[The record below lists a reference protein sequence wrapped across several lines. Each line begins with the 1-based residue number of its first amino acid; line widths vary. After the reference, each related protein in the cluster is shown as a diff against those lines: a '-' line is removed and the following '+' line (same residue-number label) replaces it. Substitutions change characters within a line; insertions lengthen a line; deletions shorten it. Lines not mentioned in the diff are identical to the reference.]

1 MNPIIGTLNDDIL
14 IGTSLDEILIGLI
27 GSDSIRGR
35 GGSDTLDGGEGNDT
49 LEGNLGSDLLIG
61 GAGNDTIS
69 GGAGS
74 DTIIG
79 GAGSDTLDGG
89 AGLDVLDY
97 SRFGRVITIDAL
109 RINKGNSELDF
120 AIGFE
125 TIIGAI
131 GFDNAIDVSNSPSPT
146 ASLDVDLSANRLT
159 AIGTPNGNST
169 LTVENFVNVTGSIAN
184 DVIKGDNGNNVLN
197 GGPGNDTIIGS
208 GGNDTVNGGAGLD
221 VLDYSQLG
229 RAIVLETFGTE
240 KGNGEVDSR
249 AIGFETVIGAVGFD
263 NAIDARSST
272 SQTASLDIDL
282 SADRATL
289 VDTVTG
295 GFTLAVQNFVNVN
308 GTPIG
313 DRIAGNSLSN
323 VLDGDR
329 GADILSGSGGADTLL
344 GRSGADTLNGGTGAD
359 LLSGGGGNDI
369 LIGDPG
375 LDRLTGGAG
384 ADIFVIKPNSGFDV
398 ITDFQTGV
406 DKLDLSAF
414 NFATA
419 QDAVAAAVVGGVNDS
434 IPGFTFTLPN
444 FGVTLFIE
452 NRDVSLPTT
461 DIIV

>member
-1 MNPIIGTLNDDIL
+1 MNPIIIGTLNDDIL

-61 GAGNDTIS
+61 GAGNDIIS

-159 AIGTPNGNST
+159 AIGTPNGNFT

-184 DVIKGDNGNNVLN
+184 DVIKGDNGNNVHN

-272 SQTASLDIDL
+272 SQY
-282 SADRATL
+282 
-289 VDTVTG
+289 V
-295 GFTLAVQNFVNVN
+295 
-308 GTPIG
+308 
-313 DRIAGNSLSN
+313 
-323 VLDGDR
+323 
-329 GADILSGSGGADTLL
+329 
-344 GRSGADTLNGGTGAD
+344 
-359 LLSGGGGNDI
+359 
-369 LIGDPG
+369 
-375 LDRLTGGAG
+375 
-384 ADIFVIKPNSGFDV
+384 
-398 ITDFQTGV
+398 
-406 DKLDLSAF
+406 
-414 NFATA
+414 
-419 QDAVAAAVVGGVNDS
+419 
-434 IPGFTFTLPN
+434 
-444 FGVTLFIE
+444 
-452 NRDVSLPTT
+452 
-461 DIIV
+461 

>member
-1 MNPIIGTLNDDIL
+1 MNPIIIGTLNDDIL

-27 GSDSIRGR
+27 GSDSIRGK

-272 SQTASLDIDL
+272 SQY
-282 SADRATL
+282 
-289 VDTVTG
+289 V
-295 GFTLAVQNFVNVN
+295 
-308 GTPIG
+308 
-313 DRIAGNSLSN
+313 
-323 VLDGDR
+323 
-329 GADILSGSGGADTLL
+329 
-344 GRSGADTLNGGTGAD
+344 
-359 LLSGGGGNDI
+359 
-369 LIGDPG
+369 
-375 LDRLTGGAG
+375 
-384 ADIFVIKPNSGFDV
+384 
-398 ITDFQTGV
+398 
-406 DKLDLSAF
+406 
-414 NFATA
+414 
-419 QDAVAAAVVGGVNDS
+419 
-434 IPGFTFTLPN
+434 
-444 FGVTLFIE
+444 
-452 NRDVSLPTT
+452 
-461 DIIV
+461 